1 MTDVLLTKAYMS
13 KDAGTIMT
21 EVPVNEANAIEAL
34 GLGEKLKEP
43 AKVEAK
49 GKGEK
54 GAPE

>member
-34 GLGEKLKEP
+34 GLGEKIKEP

-54 GAPE
+54 AVTE

>member
-34 GLGEKLKEP
+34 DLGQILKEP

-54 GAPE
+54 GATE